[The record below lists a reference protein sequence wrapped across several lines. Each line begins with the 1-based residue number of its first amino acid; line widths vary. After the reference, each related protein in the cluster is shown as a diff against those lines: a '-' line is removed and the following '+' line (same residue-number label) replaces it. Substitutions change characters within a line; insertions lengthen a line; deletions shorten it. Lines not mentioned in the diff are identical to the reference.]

1 MSTPISDANTPAE
14 TAASTGPAP
23 AAAPK
28 PRSRLGRLG
37 RRADAANGPR
47 ATFGQLLPYLLEH
60 KKVLSVVVLLSILGA
75 LASLAQPL
83 LVSQVITVVQQNQ
96 PLGALVWGL
105 VALVVVSGLIS
116 GYQHYLLQRTGEGV
130 VLSSRR
136 KLIGRMLRLPIS
148 EFDTRRTGDLVSR
161 VGSDTTLLRAV
172 LTQGLVE
179 AIGGSLTFLGALIAM
194 LVIDPVLLGL
204 TVLVIAA
211 SVVTVTLLSQRI
223 RVASRMAQEKVGALA
238 ASVERAI
245 SSIRTVR
252 ASNATD
258 REIAAVDADATGAYQ
273 MGLQVAKI
281 SALVVP
287 IAGIAMQVSFLVVL
301 GVGGFRVASGQITV
315 ANLIA
320 FILFLFLMILPLGQA
335 FGAITSVN
343 SALGALGRIQEIID
357 LPAEDQFDRDL
368 FPLAITV
375 GAANES
381 VRPDAPAISFENVFF
396 GYATQAST
404 ADAAAPVAAAGD
416 GGPGAGPGTGSG
428 TGDSGGSPAGP
439 PADVMPNALVTAL
452 VAPGVIEAMLAEPDL
467 VDADLAAADRAA
479 ADRAAVDLAH
489 AEQAAAHL
497 AAAEHAAATMAA
509 ARPAAALA
517 AESAAAANASARA
530 AATAAASAEAAAE
543 ASAAMTAAVYA
554 AATGTV
560 SIAAVAAATAFA
572 APDQASD
579 AEVPGLSAADDS
591 ATDAPGT
598 ATAPDAPVSPDAPD
612 TPASA
617 ASATSVDSP
626 ASPAAGPDDGPH
638 TAPAFGSVDDTGAP
652 NVDAGPAADPSEPRP
667 VLRGVSFSAPRGLRT
682 ALVGPSG
689 AGKSTILALI
699 ERFYDPNAG
708 VVRLGGLDIRTL
720 DRTALRSQIGYVE
733 QDAPV
738 LAGSLRDN
746 LVLSAPDATDE
757 ECIAVLHA
765 VNLGEVLERD
775 PAGLG
780 AAVGESGVMLSG
792 GERQRL
798 AIARAL
804 LAAPPILLLDESTSS
819 LDGVNEQLMRAAID
833 AVAVDRTLIVIAHRL
848 STVVDSDQIVVL
860 DHGQVIGTG
869 THSELVVSTPLYRE
883 LAKHQLLV

>member
-1 MSTPISDANTPAE
+1 M
-14 TAASTGPAP
+14 
-23 AAAPK
+23 
-28 PRSRLGRLG
+28 G
-37 RRADAANGPR
+37 RRGDTGGPR
-47 ATFGQLLPYLLEH
+47 ATFSQLVPYLLEH
-60 KKVLSVVVLLSILGA
+60 KKVLGFVVVLSVLGA

-83 LVSQVITVVQQNQ
+83 LVSQVITIVQAD
-96 PLGALVWGL
+96 GALGGLVWAL
-105 VALVVVSGLIS
+105 VALVVISALIS

-204 TVLVIAA
+204 TVLVIAV

-223 RVASRMAQEKVGALA
+223 RTASLAAQAKVGDLA

-245 SSIRTVR
+245 SAVRTVR

-258 REIAAVDADATGAYQ
+258 REIAAVEEDARGAWQ
-273 MGLQVAKI
+273 MGIQVARI

-301 GVGGFRVASGQITV
+301 GVGGFRVASGTITI
-315 ANLIA
+315 ADLIA
-320 FILFLFLMILPLGQA
+320 FILFLFLMIVPLGQA

-357 LPAEDQFDRDL
+357 LPTEDQFDRDIA
-368 FPLAITV
+368 PLAMTV

-381 VRPDAPAISFENVFF
+381 VRPDAAAISFENVQF
-396 GYATQAST
+396 GYLV
-404 ADAAAPVAAAGD
+404 APVATDAAEPGSAD
-416 GGPGAGPGTGSG
+416 TGAGAGSAA
-428 TGDSGGSPAGP
+428 SPVRAGRS
-439 PADVMPNALVTAL
+439 AHTASDAEL
-452 VAPGVIEAMLAEPDL
+452 VAAENAMIETAVAAPFVLETAIVVPAVMDAALAEPDL
-467 VDADLAAADRAA
+467 ALADLAAADRAA
-479 ADRAAVDLAH
+479 AARAEAVAADRAAAQAAADAADMADAADTA
-489 AEQAAAHL
+489 AEQAT
-497 AAAEHAAATMAA
+497 ERATE
-509 ARPAAALA
+509 R
-517 AESAAAANASARA
+517 
-530 AATAAASAEAAAE
+530 
-543 ASAAMTAAVYA
+543 
-554 AATGTV
+554 
-560 SIAAVAAATAFA
+560 
-572 APDQASD
+572 SD
-579 AEVPGLSAADDS
+579 AD
-591 ATDAPGT
+591 
-598 ATAPDAPVSPDAPD
+598 
-612 TPASA
+612 
-617 ASATSVDSP
+617 
-626 ASPAAGPDDGPH
+626 AAG
-638 TAPAFGSVDDTGAP
+638 
-652 NVDAGPAADPSEPRP
+652 EPRP
-667 VLRGVSFSAPRGLRT
+667 VLRGVSFDAPRGKRT

-699 ERFYDPNAG
+699 ERFYDPTGG
-708 VVRLGGLDIRTL
+708 VVRMGGLDIRTL

-746 LVLSAPDATDE
+746 LTLSTPDATDE

-765 VNLGEVLERD
+765 VNLSEVLERD

-819 LDGVNEQLMRAAID
+819 LDGVNEQKMRAAID

-869 THSELVVSTPLYRE
+869 THSELVASTPLYRE
-883 LAKHQLLV
+883 LARHQLLV